1 MSSDDTIHDNVIYH
15 DEVVMGTVASFTLY
29 TQTNHLSRS
38 KAMSALDKACAKLH
52 FLDEIFSTWKPD
64 SPMSRL
70 RRGEI
75 ELNEA
80 PSEIQE
86 VLRLCKSVKEST
98 KGWFDPWAM
107 PGGVDPTGLVKGW
120 AVERA
125 LEILQDSQVSAALIN
140 AGGDLAA
147 FGRPEGDLEWR
158 IGIQHPW
165 RSDMLACVVLV
176 ESAVATSGT
185 YERGA
190 HIIDPFTGLA
200 SIKVESATVTGPN
213 LALADAFAT
222 ALAVAGSEG
231 LAFLERFPQYDA
243 YLIYLDG
250 SEFSTP
256 GIKIVT

>member
-1 MSSDDTIHDNVIYH
+1 MNPDNIINH

-29 TQTNHLSRS
+29 RQSSHLSYS
-38 KAMSALDKACAKLH
+38 QAMSGLQAACAKLH

-70 RRGEI
+70 RRK
-75 ELNEA
+75 ELEVNEA

-86 VLRLCKSVKEST
+86 VLRLCESVKEST

-125 LEILQDSQVSAALIN
+125 LEILQDSGISAALIN
-140 AGGDLAA
+140 AGGDLAV
-147 FGRPEGDLEWR
+147 FGRPETDLGWR

-165 RSDMLACVVLV
+165 RSDMLACVVQV

-200 SIKVESATVTGPN
+200 SIRVESATVTGPN

-222 ALAVAGSEG
+222 ALAASGSDG
-231 LAFLERFPQYDA
+231 LAFLENFPHYDA

-256 GIKIVT
+256 GIKLVT